1 MRWRRL
7 RGEAAEAAREAEEK
21 RALSPRARWRSG
33 GGVGAGGPVE
43 GARARGGR
51 RSANR
56 TRRCRARRAPAGPRR
71 ARRLKAEIFWEKY
84 LEVEAKS
91 GGAMAL
97 HYRHSAEA
105 CNDGSLDARIRG
117 DGTLSVR
124 AVAYTCACL
133 GEGRPVERDG
143 LWTME
148 YHAWSGRRR
157 DGAEVDDARELE
169 EGAPWRLRVHGAECR
184 AAELPGAEAWAYRY
198 EEEDRRLVP
207 VTPAGAG
214 GSACPAAVLDELWG
228 SSPYRPRGPGIAV
241 GRTPAA
247 RRPWPHGSWVL
258 VVAAPGRAARRVPFV
273 VPREGVVDSVLLSAR
288 ARRRPV
294 PARFGRNV
302 RSVTDGGDPSEVG
315 DTNRHTVDL
324 KISARA
330 PSVTCREYPV
340 PNDLARDPAGAAR
353 PRPRVPRCRTGP
365 SSADA
370 GCCRPRVP
378 GGRGRRSAGPR
389 GLQRRRT
396 GNRIGPSSTSRGS
409 TRRPTRGG
417 CPPTALFTQPH
428 MYQGTR
434 RRVRTPGLPWGNGPT
449 PRYAT

>member
-1 MRWRRL
+1 MEERRPAWAL
-7 RGEAAEAAREAEEK
+7 EDRSKALEREAAGVQRIER
-21 RALSPRARWRSG
+21 
-33 GGVGAGGPVE
+33 GGV
-43 GARARGGR
+43 
-51 RSANR
+51 SAL
-56 TRRCRARRAPAGPRR
+56 ALLPDHAE

-258 VVAAPGRAARRVPFV
+258 VVARQAGARRVPFV
-273 VPREGVVDSVLLSAR
+273 VPR
-288 ARRRPV
+288 
-294 PARFGRNV
+294 
-302 RSVTDGGDPSEVG
+302 
-315 DTNRHTVDL
+315 
-324 KISARA
+324 
-330 PSVTCREYPV
+330 
-340 PNDLARDPAGAAR
+340 
-353 PRPRVPRCRTGP
+353 
-365 SSADA
+365 
-370 GCCRPRVP
+370 
-378 GGRGRRSAGPR
+378 GRGRPQSRSSAGETPLGYLPVSGGTFEASPTAAIPARSATRTATPDLEDFLLARHPSPAANTSVPERPR
-389 GLQRRRT
+389 ARPGQAPRAPGHGFRGAVLAPRRRT
-396 GNRIGPSSTSRGS
+396 LVLPTTRTWRARAKIRRTARLSNVGDWEPDWPVVDVCGS
-409 TRRPTRGG
+409 TRRPTRNG
-417 CPPTALFTQPH
+417 CPPDRVPLHTTPH
-428 MYQGTR
+428 VPVGTR
-434 RRVRTPGLPWGNGPT
+434 RTRCGHPGLPWGNGPT